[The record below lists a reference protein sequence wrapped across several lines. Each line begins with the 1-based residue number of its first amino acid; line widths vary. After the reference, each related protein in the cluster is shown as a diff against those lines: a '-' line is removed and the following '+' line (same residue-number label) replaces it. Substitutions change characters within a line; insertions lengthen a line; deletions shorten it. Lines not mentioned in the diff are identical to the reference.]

1 MKTTLALGSVDLQKK
16 PGFLLVDKIV
26 SKCDIFKNSYLNDN
40 SHRSNWIPSGAIL
53 KATCLM
59 QSQAM
64 TDFQD
69 IDELN
74 NDTIF
79 RELVGYPISQE
90 TLRQRLNAIAKEDSV
105 ISDVDNS
112 LVNTLKGATFNTVKI
127 NGKNYIPLD
136 IDVTPFCNP
145 NVKKEEISRTYK
157 DVYGFAPIMAYLG
170 HFILALELRP
180 GSQHSEN
187 GAIEF
192 LLRCLNLI
200 KKLDLNPEDIL
211 VRVDSAHDD
220 GDFVKVLEENH
231 FNYIVKK
238 NFRRESRA
246 KYAKFALQNV
256 KPQVS
261 DDESVRIYYYVNSN
275 KKPTSAPDIKGYA
288 VYQVTEPYK
297 DERGILLYPLFLDMN
312 TNRPL
317 PNSGISDLCEVEAMW
332 TNLPMTKKDC
342 ANFGFAFGAECFA
355 LYRDHATSE
364 QFHSELKTDMD
375 MELLPSKYFAT
386 NKLFLALSAIAFNAL
401 RLIGDKALS
410 LDASLHHRKTRRLGR
425 MRLRTVID
433 KLCTIAC
440 KVVRHA
446 REMVVIFGRR
456 CRYYDTFVK
465 LYR

>member
-1 MKTTLALGSVDLQKK
+1 M
-16 PGFLLVDKIV
+16 
-26 SKCDIFKNSYLNDN
+26 
-40 SHRSNWIPSGAIL
+40 
-53 KATCLM
+53 
-59 QSQAM
+59 
-64 TDFQD
+64 
-69 IDELN
+69 
-74 NDTIF
+74 
-79 RELVGYPISQE
+79 
-90 TLRQRLNAIAKEDSV
+90 
-105 ISDVDNS
+105 
-112 LVNTLKGATFNTVKI
+112 
-127 NGKNYIPLD
+127 
-136 IDVTPFCNP
+136 
-145 NVKKEEISRTYK
+145 
-157 DVYGFAPIMAYLG
+157 
-170 HFILALELRP
+170 
-180 GSQHSEN
+180 
-187 GAIEF
+187 
-192 LLRCLNLI
+192 
-200 KKLDLNPEDIL
+200 
-211 VRVDSAHDD
+211 
-220 GDFVKVLEENH
+220 
-231 FNYIVKK
+231 
-238 NFRRESRA
+238 
-246 KYAKFALQNV
+246 
-256 KPQVS
+256 
-261 DDESVRIYYYVNSN
+261 
-275 KKPTSAPDIKGYA
+275 
-288 VYQVTEPYK
+288 
-297 DERGILLYPLFLDMN
+297 FLDMN